1 MITSEYMSSTS
12 RPRMIRV
19 QNPFQKLVAKGGNVV
34 INAGQI
40 QAAAEG
46 E

>member
-1 MITSEYMSSTS
+1 MIAHKYLNVTSH
-12 RPRMIRV
+12 PRLIRV

-40 QAAAEG
+40 QAAGEG

>member
-1 MITSEYMSSTS
+1 MIASEYMSVSAH
-12 RPRMIRV
+12 PRLIRV
-19 QNPFQKLVAKGGNVV
+19 QNPFQKLVAKGGGVV